1 MANFTR
7 REIKKTFIQLL
18 EERKYSDITIK
29 DIVETCGISR
39 SAFYYHYPDI
49 PALMEEII
57 KERIDDTIAQY
68 TRIDS
73 VDECLSAMGA
83 ALESNKRA
91 VMHIYRSIDR
101 AYLDKQLV
109 RLCSY
114 VVSAYINTVL
124 RDEPLTPE
132 DRASIIN
139 YLAYLLLGFVIA
151 WLESGMDDAM
161 AKDFRRTIQYLND
174 AAARM
179 AEQMKNN

>member
-18 EERKYSDITIK
+18 EERKYNDITIK

-49 PALMEEII
+49 PALLEEII
-57 KERIDDTIAQY
+57 KERIDDTIEQY
-68 TRIDS
+68 TRIES
-73 VDECLSAMGA
+73 VDECVSAMGS
-83 ALESNKRA
+83 ALESNKKA

-101 AYLDKQLV
+101 TYLDKQLV
-109 RLCSY
+109 RLCNY

-124 RDEPLTPE
+124 RDAPLTPQ
-132 DRASIIN
+132 DKTSIIN
-139 YLAYLLLGFVIA
+139 YLAYLLLGFVVA
-151 WLESGMDDAM
+151 WLESGMDDTM

-174 AAARM
+174 AAIRM
-179 AEQMKNN
+179 AEQMNNH